1 MLAERAY
8 PEDPAYVNKSKYY
21 DAFIERYSFGKKY
34 TQKMT
39 VLDVPCGCGWG
50 TSLIDNAKDVYGI
63 DISSDAI
70 DYARSHF
77 NAHFFEGTM
86 CNMPFEKDKFDVAL
100 CFEGI
105 EHISKEEGVLFL
117 NEIKRVVK
125 EDGLI
130 IGSVPILN
138 ENGKNTGN
146 PYHIFE
152 YPEDYL
158 RLLLECNFEIMVY
171 DIKQGGDGP
180 IVYFV
185 LKNRLK
191 GLRTIIGS
199 SQHYHETMNCC
210 LDDDTEYVVINGDEE
225 KYGQIMVRSNSKVKM
240 RHLKYDFNERTN
252 SQLDSSLSLQNI
264 VSEFKDKL
272 LDLLR

>member
-1 MLAERAY
+1 LAERAY
-8 PEDPAYVNKSKYY
+8 PEDLAYVNKGKYY
-21 DAFIERYSFGKKY
+21 DAFIGRYSFGRKY
-34 TQKMT
+34 TQEMT

-50 TSLIDNAKDVYGI
+50 TSLIDNAKEVYGI

-70 DYARSHF
+70 NYAYSHF
-77 NAHFFEGTM
+77 DAHFLEGTM
-86 CNMPFEKDKFDVAL
+86 CNMPFKKDKFDVAL

-130 IGSVPILN
+130 IGSVPILD
-138 ENGKNTGN
+138 ENGKDTGN
-146 PYHIFE
+146 PYHKFE
-152 YPEDYL
+152 YPEAYL
-158 RLLLECNFEIMVY
+158 RLLLEYNFEIIAY

-180 IVYFV
+180 IVYFI

-191 GLRTIIGS
+191 NLRTIFGS
-199 SQHYHETMNCC
+199 SQHNHKTMDCC
-210 LDDDTEYVVINGDEE
+210 LGDDTEYVVINDDEK
-225 KYGQIMVRSNSKVKM
+225 KYDQIKVRSNPKVKV
-240 RHLKYDFNERTN
+240 RHLRYDFNKKTN
-252 SQLDSSLSLQNI
+252 PQLDFSLLLQNK
-264 VSEFKDKL
+264 VSGFKSKL